1 MVDLN
6 GCCSEW
12 GIHFPG
18 CDNNFFEIMLFY
30 FNQYM
35 SRFKYGTVP
44 ESIEKTQLGMVN
56 LDRWL
61 WYAPAVCFF
70 EDDILGLQMLP
81 VSSDSKFNIAFY
93 PEKWT
98 VYGGNGYVRR
108 DLNNKNSV
116 LVFNDHTRIPPIL
129 YVMHYVKKIVELEMT
144 ADQNTVLNRQPF
156 ILEIEEEQEK
166 SANKLF
172 MKLKNFAD
180 LILLRKS
187 SKKGMGLEKS
197 NLMNTG
203 VQFKVLDYLA
213 AVDKYENKILTYLG
227 INNVQ
232 IEKAE
237 RLITN
242 EADSNNEKIYS
253 QFTAA
258 FDEREKAL
266 NQVNKLFGTNITV
279 EPNTLKKIE
288 NEEAQENDNSVTFDY
303 SK

>member
-1 MVDLN
+1 
-6 GCCSEW
+6 
-12 GIHFPG
+12 
-18 CDNNFFEIMLFY
+18 
-30 FNQYM
+30 
-35 SRFKYGTVP
+35 
-44 ESIEKTQLGMVN
+44 
-56 LDRWL
+56 
-61 WYAPAVCFF
+61 
-70 EDDILGLQMLP
+70 
-81 VSSDSKFNIAFY
+81 
-93 PEKWT
+93 
-98 VYGGNGYVRR
+98 
-108 DLNNKNSV
+108 
-116 LVFNDHTRIPPIL
+116 
-129 YVMHYVKKIVELEMT
+129 
-144 ADQNTVLNRQPF
+144 
-156 ILEIEEEQEK
+156 
-166 SANKLF
+166 
-172 MKLKNFAD
+172 
-180 LILLRKS
+180 
-187 SKKGMGLEKS
+187 MGLEKS

-266 NQVNKLFGTNITV
+266 KQVNKLFGTNITI

-288 NEEAQENDNSVTFDY
+288 NEEAQENGNSVTFDY

>member
-44 ESIEKTQLGMVN
+44 ESIEKTQLGM
-56 LDRWL
+56 
-61 WYAPAVCFF
+61 
-70 EDDILGLQMLP
+70 
-81 VSSDSKFNIAFY
+81 
-93 PEKWT
+93 

-172 MKLKNFAD
+172 MKIKSFAD

-203 VQFKVLDYLA
+203 VQFKVLDYLS

-266 NQVNKLFGTNITV
+266 KQVNKLFGTNITI

-288 NEEAQENDNSVTFDY
+288 NEEAQGNGNSVTFDY